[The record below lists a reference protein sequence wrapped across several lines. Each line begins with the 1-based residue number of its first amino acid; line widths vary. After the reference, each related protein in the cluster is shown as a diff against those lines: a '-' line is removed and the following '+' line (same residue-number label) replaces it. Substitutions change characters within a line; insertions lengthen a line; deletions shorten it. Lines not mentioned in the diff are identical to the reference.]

1 MAIEGTNSMQDRTDS
16 LSIRCRYHSYLWD
29 CLPFSWAMCPNDRYE
44 VTRGCSTTDS
54 SFDDVV

>member
-1 MAIEGTNSMQDRTDS
+1 M
-16 LSIRCRYHSYLWD
+16 
-29 CLPFSWAMCPNDRYE
+29 CLNDRYE